1 MYPFTRPGAGSQ
13 VTRKLDIV
21 ESEVLKFLGGLKGEA
36 VRMEEKD
43 LIRPAAE
50 KKPTN
55 MLLFKNAA
63 NPALVAFLCSLCLS
77 FDIETRIKISNLRF
91 ISAHLSYLNNRCV
104 GQVCYQGSLSR
115 QQIEG

>member
-50 KKPTN
+50 KT
-55 MLLFKNAA
+55 
-63 NPALVAFLCSLCLS
+63 
-77 FDIETRIKISNLRF
+77 
-91 ISAHLSYLNNRCV
+91 
-104 GQVCYQGSLSR
+104 
-115 QQIEG
+115 QQICFYLKMQQIQH